1 MEKYVPD
8 MYLKSV
14 YDIDYSK
21 LKDHGI
27 NCLLFDLDNTLVFP
41 NIKEPTDDLM
51 KLFNDLKKDF
61 KVVIFSNSPNRRLK
75 PFGDILEV
83 EYSYSSR
90 KPFKKK
96 FLEIIDRLPYD
107 VGEIAIIGDQILTD
121 IVGGNR
127 VGITTILT
135 DPLTKKDMIFTK
147 FNRCLENRIIKKLMK
162 RNLFS
167 KGRYYYD

>member
-14 YDIDYSK
+14 YDIDYNK

-41 NIKEPTDDLM
+41 NIKEPTDELM

-75 PFGDILEV
+75 PFGAILEV

-96 FLEIIDRLPYD
+96 FLEIID
-107 VGEIAIIGDQILTD
+107 
-121 IVGGNR
+121 
-127 VGITTILT
+127 
-135 DPLTKKDMIFTK
+135 
-147 FNRCLENRIIKKLMK
+147 
-162 RNLFS
+162 
-167 KGRYYYD
+167 